1 MTRDDPIRRL
11 AEQVRALLPEG
22 SALPGGFQE
31 DLRAIVS
38 GMIARSELVTRDE
51 FEAQVLV
58 LRRTREKLE
67 ALERELARI
76 EAATRMA
83 GPEAGANA
91 GPREADGA

>member
-1 MTRDDPIRRL
+1 MTRDDAIRRL

-31 DLRAIVS
+31 DLRAIIS

-76 EAATRMA
+76 EAAARTA
-83 GPEAGANA
+83 APEAGANA
-91 GPREADGA
+91 GAREADGA